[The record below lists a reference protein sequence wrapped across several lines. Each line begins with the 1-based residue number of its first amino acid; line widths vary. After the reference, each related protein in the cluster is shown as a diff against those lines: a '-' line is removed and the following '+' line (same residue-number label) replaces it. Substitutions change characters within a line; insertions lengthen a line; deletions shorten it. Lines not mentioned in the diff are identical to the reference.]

1 MGISAPLFRGLA
13 RDPASLGK
21 QLCDYFSVGMR
32 GFAGS
37 EYGPLL
43 DFGFIVLCTLP
54 QAMAVGL
61 LLFNFPRK
69 SPFKPLAYLMLLQ
82 GALFLGYSCVN
93 SERETRYFSAIL
105 AIASLFTAFICFR
118 SKKPLAYLMLLQGAL
133 FLWGSYGY
141 WNVSEVRNFYAVL
154 AIASLFTAF
163 ICFRSEKPLAYL
175 MLLQGAL
182 FLWGSCVNSGEGR
195 NIYAVFAIAS
205 LFTAFICFRSEQGSK
220 WLSVSK
226 LWLIPLLTFAVLLIM
241 ATLREVSMHASEK
254 VFQAEAAK
262 ELKEQRK
269 AFEEFRAA
277 AAGGDADAQ
286 REMGRC
292 YALGT
297 GIAQD
302 MVEAVKWYRKAAEQG
317 DPEAQKDLGY
327 CYASGEG
334 VAKDHGEAVK
344 WWRKAADQGNADA
357 QRAMG
362 RCYAKGFGVETD
374 NIVALKWY
382 RKAAQQGDREARNI
396 ADDLQKKIEAKPAE
410 KKPGE

>member
-1 MGISAPLFRGLA
+1 MNNDAIERRWELA
-13 RDPASLGK
+13 RRCFAAWLAILLLWGSNFVII
-21 QLCDYFSVGMR
+21 FSVGMR

-43 DFGFIVLCTLP
+43 DFGFIVLCALP

-133 FLWGSYGY
+133 FLSGSYGH

-154 AIASLFTAF
+154 
-163 ICFRSEKPLAYL
+163 
-175 MLLQGAL
+175 
-182 FLWGSCVNSGEGR
+182 
-195 NIYAVFAIAS
+195 AIAS

-277 AAGGDADAQ
+277 AAGGDADFQ
-286 REMGRC
+286 RETGRC

-297 GIAQD
+297 GVAKD

-344 WWRKAADQGNADA
+344 W
-357 QRAMG
+357 
-362 RCYAKGFGVETD
+362 
-374 NIVALKWY
+374 Y
-382 RKAAQQGDREARNI
+382 RKAAQQGDREARKI
-396 ADDLQKKIEAKPAE
+396 ADELQKKIEAKPAE

>member
-1 MGISAPLFRGLA
+1 
-13 RDPASLGK
+13 
-21 QLCDYFSVGMR
+21 MR

-118 SKKPLAYLMLLQGAL
+118 S
-133 FLWGSYGY
+133 
-141 WNVSEVRNFYAVL
+141 
-154 AIASLFTAF
+154 
-163 ICFRSEKPLAYL
+163 
-175 MLLQGAL
+175 
-182 FLWGSCVNSGEGR
+182 
-195 NIYAVFAIAS
+195 
-205 LFTAFICFRSEQGSK
+205 EQGSK

-241 ATLREVSMHASEK
+241 ATLREVSIARRWK
-254 VFQAEAAK
+254 LVAAK

-292 YALGT
+292 YASG
-297 GIAQD
+297 GVVPKD

-344 WWRKAADQGNADA
+344 W
-357 QRAMG
+357 
-362 RCYAKGFGVETD
+362 
-374 NIVALKWY
+374 Y

>member
-1 MGISAPLFRGLA
+1 MNNDAIERKWELA
-13 RDPASLGK
+13 RRCFAAWLAILLLWGSNFVII
-21 QLCDYFSVGMR
+21 FSVGMR

-93 SERETRYFSAIL
+93 SGETRYFSATL
-105 AIASLFTAFICFR
+105 AIASLFMAFICFR

-141 WNVSEVRNFYAVL
+141 PNVSEVRNFYAVL
-154 AIASLFTAF
+154 
-163 ICFRSEKPLAYL
+163 
-175 MLLQGAL
+175 
-182 FLWGSCVNSGEGR
+182 
-195 NIYAVFAIAS
+195 AIAS

-241 ATLREVSMHASEK
+241 ATLREVSREVSMHASEK
-254 VFQAEAAK
+254 FLQAEAAK

-292 YALGT
+292 YASGE
-297 GIAQD
+297 GVAKD

-317 DPEAQKDLGY
+317 DPEAQSDLGY

-334 VAKDHGEAVK
+334 VAKDLGEAV
-344 WWRKAADQGNADA
+344 
-357 QRAMG
+357 
-362 RCYAKGFGVETD
+362 
-374 NIVALKWY
+374 KWY
-382 RKAAQQGDREARNI
+382 RKAAQQGDRQARNI

>member
-1 MGISAPLFRGLA
+1 MNNDAIERRWELA
-13 RDPASLGK
+13 RRCFAAWLAILLLWGSNFVII
-21 QLCDYFSVGMR
+21 FSIGMR

-37 EYGPLL
+37 AYGPLL

-82 GALFLGYSCVN
+82 GALFL
-93 SERETRYFSAIL
+93 
-105 AIASLFTAFICFR
+105 
-118 SKKPLAYLMLLQGAL
+118 
-133 FLWGSYGY
+133 WGSYGY

-154 AIASLFTAF
+154 
-163 ICFRSEKPLAYL
+163 
-175 MLLQGAL
+175 
-182 FLWGSCVNSGEGR
+182 
-195 NIYAVFAIAS
+195 AIAS

-241 ATLREVSMHASEK
+241 ATLREVSIARRWK
-254 VFQAEAAK
+254 LVAAK

-292 YALGT
+292 YASG
-297 GIAQD
+297 GVVPKD
-302 MVEAVKWYRKAAEQG
+302 MVEAGKWYRKAAEQG
-317 DPEAQKDLGY
+317 DPEAQKNLGY

-344 WWRKAADQGNADA
+344 W
-357 QRAMG
+357 
-362 RCYAKGFGVETD
+362 
-374 NIVALKWY
+374 Y
-382 RKAAQQGDREARNI
+382 RKAAQQGDREARKI

>member
-93 SERETRYFSAIL
+93 SVLEPRYFSAIL
-105 AIASLFTAFICFR
+105 
-118 SKKPLAYLMLLQGAL
+118 
-133 FLWGSYGY
+133 
-141 WNVSEVRNFYAVL
+141 
-154 AIASLFTAF
+154 
-163 ICFRSEKPLAYL
+163 
-175 MLLQGAL
+175 
-182 FLWGSCVNSGEGR
+182 
-195 NIYAVFAIAS
+195 AIAS

-241 ATLREVSMHASEK
+241 ATLREVSIARRWK
-254 VFQAEAAK
+254 LVAAK

-292 YALGT
+292 YASG
-297 GIAQD
+297 GVVPKD

-344 WWRKAADQGNADA
+344 W
-357 QRAMG
+357 
-362 RCYAKGFGVETD
+362 
-374 NIVALKWY
+374 Y

>member
-1 MGISAPLFRGLA
+1 
-13 RDPASLGK
+13 
-21 QLCDYFSVGMR
+21 MR

-105 AIASLFTAFICFR
+105 
-118 SKKPLAYLMLLQGAL
+118 
-133 FLWGSYGY
+133 
-141 WNVSEVRNFYAVL
+141 
-154 AIASLFTAF
+154 
-163 ICFRSEKPLAYL
+163 
-175 MLLQGAL
+175 
-182 FLWGSCVNSGEGR
+182 
-195 NIYAVFAIAS
+195 AIAS

-292 YALGT
+292 YASG
-297 GIAQD
+297 GVVPKD

-344 WWRKAADQGNADA
+344 W
-357 QRAMG
+357 
-362 RCYAKGFGVETD
+362 
-374 NIVALKWY
+374 Y

>member
-1 MGISAPLFRGLA
+1 MNNDAIERRWELA
-13 RDPASLGK
+13 RRCFAAWLAILLLWGSNFVII
-21 QLCDYFSVGMR
+21 FSVGMR

-118 SKKPLAYLMLLQGAL
+118 SK
-133 FLWGSYGY
+133 
-141 WNVSEVRNFYAVL
+141 
-154 AIASLFTAF
+154 
-163 ICFRSEKPLAYL
+163 KPLAYL

-292 YALGT
+292 YA
-297 GIAQD
+297 
-302 MVEAVKWYRKAAEQG
+302 
-317 DPEAQKDLGY
+317 
-327 CYASGEG
+327 SGEG
-334 VAKDHGEAVK
+334 VAKDHGEAV
-344 WWRKAADQGNADA
+344 
-357 QRAMG
+357 
-362 RCYAKGFGVETD
+362 
-374 NIVALKWY
+374 KWY